1 MKPQTIL
8 AGTWLMCLL
17 TISTVKA
24 QSIDTLFTAVPM
36 SELPLLER
44 NARLDMLDLYNYK
57 MAAKGEN
64 IFGGTSTMTKKSAH
78 HIAVDLTESSRW
90 EMMRLCSG
98 TDTIYACLHTTY
110 CPAGET
116 KASFYHTDWTPADD
130 IALPA
135 FTLDD
140 FWTGNSKIAS
150 ERQEELRRKLTPL
163 YVEARWEETEGTTPR
178 IAFEVSTAT
187 LDCDSQQEAKKC
199 LKTLYRTITPV
210 QKSTTAGTD

>member
-1 MKPQTIL
+1 MKTQTIL
-8 AGTWLMCLL
+8 AGAWLMCLL
-17 TISTVKA
+17 TVSTVRA

-64 IFGGTSTMTKKSAH
+64 IFGGTSTMKKKSAH
-78 HIAVDLTESSRW
+78 HVAVDLTESSHW

-116 KASFYHTDWTPADD
+116 KARFYHTDWTPADN
-130 IALPA
+130 IALPT

-140 FWTGNSKIAS
+140 FWTGNSEIAA

-163 YVEARWEETEGTTPR
+163 YVEARWEETEGTAPR
-178 IAFEVSTAT
+178 IAFEVSTAI
-187 LDCDSQQEAKKC
+187 LDHDSRLEAKKC
-199 LKTLYRTITPV
+199 LETLYRTITPV
-210 QKSTTAGTD
+210 KDSATAGTN

>member
-1 MKPQTIL
+1 
-8 AGTWLMCLL
+8 MCLL
-17 TISTVKA
+17 TVSTVRA

-64 IFGGTSTMTKKSAH
+64 IFGGTSTMKKKSAH
-78 HIAVDLTESSRW
+78 HVAVDLTESSHW

-116 KASFYHTDWTPADD
+116 KARFYHTDWTPADN
-130 IALPA
+130 IALPT

-140 FWTGNSKIAS
+140 FWTGNSEIAA

-163 YVEARWEETEGTTPR
+163 YVEARWEETEGTAPR
-178 IAFEVSTAT
+178 IAFEVSTAI
-187 LDCDSQQEAKKC
+187 LDHDSRLEAKKC
-199 LKTLYRTITPV
+199 LETLYRTITPV
-210 QKSTTAGTD
+210 KDSATAGTN